1 MKIPLTVL
9 NLLNQRL
16 RTVVALAGVAFAVLL
31 VFMQLGFLAS
41 AQTAAVILLDK
52 FDFDAAI
59 VSADYMEV
67 SRASSFP
74 RPRLDQALAV
84 HGVERVAPVYVSGNL
99 WRIVDDDVKRRGRRR
114 SIMVVGFDVNNH
126 VLCDRDIN
134 RQLDLL
140 KVDGSL
146 LIDTQTRKYFG
157 ERDIKVETNLGAGRI
172 RVAGKFTIG
181 TGYGA
186 DGLVVMSD
194 RTFARVFGGYPLDR
208 VSVGLIKFAPGA
220 CAEDVATALRRLQM
234 ANDEIRVL
242 TRRELLEKETRF
254 WVEKTAVGKIF
265 TFGVIVALVVGMV
278 FVYQV
283 LSSDIA
289 NRYPEYATLKAMGY
303 PRAYLS
309 WLVVQ
314 QALLY
319 AVIGYVPGLL
329 LAYALYWLA
338 VASIGLPIWMT
349 AGRAIVVFLLALTMC
364 VASGLLA
371 MRKVQTA
378 DPADLF

>member
-9 NLLNQRL
+9 NLLHQRF
-16 RTVVALAGVAFAVLL
+16 RTFVALAGVAFAVLL

-41 AQTAAVILLDK
+41 AQSAAVILLDK

-84 HGVERVAPVYVSGNL
+84 PGVERVAPVYVSGNL
-99 WRIVDDDVKRRGRRR
+99 WRIIADDAQRRGRRR
-114 SIMVVGFDVNNH
+114 SIMVVGFDLNNH
-126 VLCDRDIN
+126 VLCDHDIN
-134 RQLDLL
+134 RQLDVL

-157 ERDIKVETNLGAGRI
+157 ERDVKVETDLGAGRI

-194 RTFARVFGGYPLDR
+194 RTFSQVFGGYPLDS
-208 VSVGLIKFAPGA
+208 VSLGLIKFAPGA
-220 CAEDVATALRRLQM
+220 CAEDVAEALRRLQM

-242 TRRELLEKETRF
+242 TRRQLLEKETRF

-265 TFGVIVALVVGMV
+265 SFGVVVALVVGMV

-303 PRAYLS
+303 PRSYLS

-314 QALLY
+314 QAILY
-319 AVIGYVPGLL
+319 AVIGYVPGLV
-329 LAYALYWLA
+329 LAYGLYWLA
-338 VASIGLPIWMT
+338 ATSIGLPIWMT
-349 AGRAIVVFLLALTMC
+349 AGRAVVVFLLALTMC